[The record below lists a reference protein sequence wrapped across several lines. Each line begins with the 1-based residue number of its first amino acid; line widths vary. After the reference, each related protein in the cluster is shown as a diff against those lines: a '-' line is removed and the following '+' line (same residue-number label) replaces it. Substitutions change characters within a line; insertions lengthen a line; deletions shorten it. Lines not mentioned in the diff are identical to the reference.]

1 MTILIIAGAALV
13 AAGLFGLGWCI
24 RAGYVIRREKPDPAE
39 IRARLTRL
47 LAINLGSVGL
57 AALGLAMLV
66 AGLML

>member
-1 MTILIIAGAALV
+1 MGRSADT
-13 AAGLFGLGWCI
+13 LFSL
-24 RAGYVIRREKPDPAE
+24 YK
-39 IRARLTRL
+39 RARLNRL

>member
-1 MTILIIAGAALV
+1 MRLLGAGRIK
-13 AAGLFGLGWCI
+13 C
-24 RAGYVIRREKPDPAE
+24 AE
-39 IRARLTRL
+39 RNIIRARLTRL